1 MHPFITKIRSGQL
14 CLGTCISLSDAQA
27 AEALGP
33 DADLL
38 WIDTEHSSLTLD
50 SIKTM
55 MMALKGTDTAA
66 LVRVPW
72 NDPVLVKPVLDLGA
86 DGVIFPM
93 IRTAEDVRRA
103 VSACRYPP
111 AGERGFGPL
120 RPLDYGRKN
129 AVEFCDDADE
139 NIIVVVQIE
148 QAEAVE
154 NIDEIVAVEG
164 LTSLAF
170 GPMDLSAS
178 LGHRGQPGHPAVEEA
193 VKHVVARAKAAGVAT
208 GVSIGSSPESVAQWA
223 DYGLDWICYGVDVT
237 LMIQCFNNVATH
249 VRSHVDGSAP

>member
-1 MHPFITKIRSGQL
+1 MPPFIEKIQNGQL

-27 AEALGP
+27 VEALAP

-38 WIDTEHSSLTLD
+38 WIDTEHSSIPLD

-55 MMALKGTDTAA
+55 MMAVKGTDTAA

-86 DGVIFPM
+86 HGIIFPM
-93 IRTAEDVRRA
+93 IRTADDVRQA
-103 VSACRYPP
+103 VAACRYPP
-111 AGERGFGPL
+111 AGVRGFGPL
-120 RPLDYGRKN
+120 RPLDYGRQD
-129 AVEFCDDADE
+129 AIEFCDDADE

-154 NIDEIVAVEG
+154 NIEEIVAVEG

-193 VKHVVARAKAAGVAT
+193 VKHVVQAAKAAGVAT
-208 GVSIGSSPESVAQWA
+208 GVSIGSAPESVKQWA

-237 LMIQCFNNVATH
+237 LMIQCFNNVATA
-249 VRSHVDGSAP
+249 VRSHVEHGT

>member
-1 MHPFITKIRSGQL
+1 MHPFVEKIRSGQL

-33 DADLL
+33 DADIL
-38 WIDTEHSSLTLD
+38 WIDTEHASIPLD

-86 DGVIFPM
+86 DGIIFPM
-93 IRTAEDVRRA
+93 IQTAEDVRKA

-111 AGERGFGPL
+111 AGVRGFGPL
-120 RPLDYGRKN
+120 RPLNYGRRD
-129 AVEFCDDADE
+129 AVEFCDEADE

-148 QAEAVE
+148 QAAAVE
-154 NIDEIVAVEG
+154 NIEEIVAVEG

-193 VKHVVARAKAAGVAT
+193 VKRVVEAAKAAGVAT
-208 GVSIGSSPESVAQWA
+208 GVSIGSDPESVAQWA

-237 LMIQCFNNVATH
+237 LMIQCFNDVAAH
-249 VRSHVDGSAP
+249 VRNHVARSD

>member
-1 MHPFITKIRSGQL
+1 MHPFLEKIQGGRL

-27 AEALGP
+27 TEALAT
-33 DADLL
+33 DVDLL
-38 WIDTEHSSLTLD
+38 WIDLEHTSLSLAD
-50 SIKTM
+50 VKAG

-72 NDPVLVKPVLDLGA
+72 NDPVRVKPVLDLGA

-93 IRTAEDVRRA
+93 ARTADDVRRA

-111 AGERGFGPL
+111 LGERGFGPL
-120 RPLDYGRKN
+120 RPLDYGRRN
-129 AVEFCDDADE
+129 AIEFCDDADE
-139 NIIVVVQIE
+139 NIMVVVQIE

-154 NIDEIVAVEG
+154 NIDEILAVPG

-178 LGHRGQPGHPAVEEA
+178 LGHRGQPGHPEVEAAVR
-193 VKHVVARAKAAGVAT
+193 HVVERAKAAGIPT
-208 GVSIGSSPESVAQWA
+208 GVSIGSAPQTVCQWA
-223 DYGLDWICYGVDVT
+223 DYGLNWICYGVDVT
-237 LMIQCFNNVATH
+237 LMIQSFNDVAGKVRDH
-249 VRSHVDGSAP
+249 VGQST